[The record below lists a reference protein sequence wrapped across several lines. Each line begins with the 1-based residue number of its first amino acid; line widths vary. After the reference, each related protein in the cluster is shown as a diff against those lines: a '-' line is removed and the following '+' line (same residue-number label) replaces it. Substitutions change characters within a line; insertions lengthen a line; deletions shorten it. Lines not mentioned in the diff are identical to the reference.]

1 MSFDATVGVNKTCFI
16 ITDGTNEVTVYAK
29 PGITLRQF
37 VEMDTLSQAQAIE
50 FFAMHIIEKFVVNGE
65 TFEGEDKYD
74 LDTRI
79 TTDAMVEYGRLGE
92 GQKRLSKA

>member
-1 MSFDATVGVNKTCFI
+1 
-16 ITDGTNEVTVYAK
+16 
-29 PGITLRQF
+29 
-37 VEMDTLSQAQAIE
+37 
-50 FFAMHIIEKFVVNGE
+50 MHIIDKFVVNGE
-65 TFEGEDKYD
+65 IYEGEDKYD